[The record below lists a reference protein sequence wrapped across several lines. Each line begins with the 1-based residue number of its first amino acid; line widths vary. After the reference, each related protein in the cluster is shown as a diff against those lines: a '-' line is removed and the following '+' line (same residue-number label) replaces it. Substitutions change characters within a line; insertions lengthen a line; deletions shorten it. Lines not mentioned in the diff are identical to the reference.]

1 MRLTKTLLISLIAAL
16 SAGPSAAH
24 EFWIDPLSYQIVP
37 GTEIKANLR
46 VGEEFEGPSYPYI
59 PREIFRFDIVVGDT
73 VTEVEGRIGD
83 SPALNMVAPSEGLNI
98 VVHET
103 TSNRLTY
110 TEFEKFEAF
119 VAHKAFPDVLAQ
131 HEARGLSKDKFMESY
146 RRYGKALI
154 AVGDGVGTD
163 RAVGLKT
170 EIVALRNPY
179 TDDLSEMRVRVL
191 LDGAPRVETQVELF
205 DKAPSGEVTVS
216 LYQTDKAGEA
226 SFPVTAGHSY
236 LVDAVWAEA
245 LPNNDTEAG
254 PVWKTHWAALT
265 FAVPAK

>member
-1 MRLTKTLLISLIAAL
+1 MRLPYALAL
-16 SAGPSAAH
+16 SVLLGLSTGASIAH

-46 VGEEFEGPSYPYI
+46 VGEEFSGSSYPYR
-59 PREIFRFDIVVGDT
+59 PSQTTRFDIVVGDAVNE
-73 VTEVEGRIGD
+73 VTARIGD
-83 SPALNMVAPSEGLNI
+83 NPALNMVAPNEGLNI
-98 VVHET
+98 VIHET
-103 TSNRLTY
+103 SDNRLTY
-110 TEFEKFEAF
+110 TQFEKFEKF
-119 VAHKAFPDVLAQ
+119 VAHKAFPGVLEQ
-131 HEARGLSKDKFMESY
+131 HEARGLSKEKFVESY
-146 RRYGKALI
+146 RRYAKALI
-154 AVGDGVGTD
+154 AVGDGAGAD

-170 EIVALRNPY
+170 EIVALQNPY